1 MTLRQYIEIMDA
13 LIGVEL
19 SDDLTAT
26 DLFISHPDKAYAIL
40 RTTTGKTDKELKGL
54 TPTQIAGM
62 LDIAVSG
69 IQIPTPY
76 EVPFIEIGNSKY
88 TACKPLLME
97 MSDDKIVYGEITF
110 GNCLEAFNLLDKAT
124 HQHRAIPMVLA
135 YVYEGNNHPTERAKE
150 FMDMDYRDAV
160 SAFFFFAR
168 LGTGYITHLS
178 SQLAE
183 TIAPQNTKQLQRKQ
197 VKDS

>member
-1 MTLRQYIEIMDA
+1 MTLRQYMEIMDA

-19 SDDLTAT
+19 SNDLTAT

-76 EVPFIEIGNSKY
+76 EVPFIKVGDKTYS
-88 TACKPLLME
+88 ACEPLLME

-110 GNCLEAFNLLDKAT
+110 GNCLEAFNLLDKDHTPA
-124 HQHRAIPMVLA
+124 
-135 YVYEGNNHPTERAKE
+135 
-150 FMDMDYRDAV
+150 
-160 SAFFFFAR
+160 
-168 LGTGYITHLS
+168 
-178 SQLAE
+178 
-183 TIAPQNTKQLQRKQ
+183 
-197 VKDS
+197 